1 MYLIHYNLEIKPF
14 ESTPDPKFTW
24 LGEKHKEA
32 LAALKYG
39 IREDK
44 GFILLTGDI
53 GTGKT
58 TLLNCFLNEI
68 DTGAVITSVPDP
80 DLTIED
86 FFRLLSSEFGIDID
100 FETRGEFLIRLKDFL
115 EHTYSDQKKVLL
127 IIDEAQRLSLQLL
140 EQIRLLSNIQRH
152 DAKLFIIFLVGQNEL
167 LDRLREE
174 KNRALRQRIAV
185 HCHIEPLTK
194 TETRDYIN
202 HRLQVAGAAEEIF
215 DPEAISEIFLFSQGC
230 PRLIN
235 TICDHA
241 LLTGYSAGVTVI
253 DKNIV
258 KECAGELQIAGDS
271 VDFPDNPKLSDTSVA
286 ETTRAGGSQTQ
297 KIALSLVVMLVLSI
311 AGYFMYDVQMKE
323 STSFEME
330 DIAAKKDIRIPEEEK
345 KALIA
350 KMSEA
355 DRTPQKQAPLE
366 TEKTLTGVEKKDESA
381 TVKNDI
387 EIADEAAT
395 AQNDVA
401 KDDGNPVSKLEAYK
415 KFVKNF
421 KYLMQDPA
429 QTVVVHF
436 EHNSNE
442 IPNQAFQSLDR
453 IAHFTRTNP
462 ESEIIIE
469 GYTDD
474 YGDYAYNK
482 KLSKFRADIIR
493 SYFAGQGI
501 PLSRIKAYGLG
512 SENPIAGNDSFEGR
526 KQNRRVEIK
535 INMKE

>member
-152 DAKLFIIFLVGQNEL
+152 DAKLFSIFLVGQNEL

-235 TICDHA
+235 TICDRA
-241 LLTGYSAGVTVI
+241 LLSGYASGTSRIDRKIAQKCADELALPGERKSATEKPATQVKKENNLETTAEKPAEVRKKNKREFA
-253 DKNIV
+253 DKGAEAEVDKQNIR
-258 KECAGELQIAGDS
+258 EAANAEPQAEADGDS
-271 VDFPDNPKLSDTSVA
+271 DRYAEHKPETGANESARLTWGPGAERKPLRVSANDQELSSRTKSV
-286 ETTRAGGSQTQ
+286 RAQHIIMVAVAILLLTA
-297 KIALSLVVMLVLSI
+297 IAL
-311 AGYFMYDVQMKE
+311 YFW
-323 STSFEME
+323 
-330 DIAAKKDIRIPEEEK
+330 
-345 KALIA
+345 
-350 KMSEA
+350 
-355 DRTPQKQAPLE
+355 
-366 TEKTLTGVEKKDESA
+366 
-381 TVKNDI
+381 
-387 EIADEAAT
+387 
-395 AQNDVA
+395 
-401 KDDGNPVSKLEAYK
+401 
-415 KFVKNF
+415 
-421 KYLMQDPA
+421 
-429 QTVVVHF
+429 
-436 EHNSNE
+436 
-442 IPNQAFQSLDR
+442 
-453 IAHFTRTNP
+453 
-462 ESEIIIE
+462 
-469 GYTDD
+469 
-474 YGDYAYNK
+474 
-482 KLSKFRADIIR
+482 
-493 SYFAGQGI
+493 
-501 PLSRIKAYGLG
+501 LG
-512 SENPIAGNDSFEGR
+512 A
-526 KQNRRVEIK
+526 
-535 INMKE
+535 

>member
-1 MYLIHYNLEIKPF
+1 VYLTHYNLRAKPF
-14 ESTPDPKFTW
+14 SISPDPKFLW
-24 LGEKHKEA
+24 LGEKHREA

-39 IREDK
+39 ILENK
-44 GFILLTGDI
+44 GFLLLTGDI
-53 GTGKT
+53 GSGKT
-58 TLLNCFLNEI
+58 ALINTLIELI
-68 DTGAVITSVPDP
+68 DVTALVAAIPDP
-80 DLTIED
+80 GMSSLD
-86 FFRLLSSEFGIDID
+86 FFNFLSEEFKMNRR
-100 FETRGEFLIRLKDFL
+100 FKSKGEFLIHFKQLLLDA
-115 EHTYSDQKKVLL
+115 YSDRKKVLL
-127 IIDEAQRLSLQLL
+127 IVDEAQRLDHELL
-140 EQIRLLSNIQRH
+140 EQIRLLSNIEMENR
-152 DAKLFIIFLVGQNEL
+152 KLINIFFVGQSEFTDIL
-167 LDRLREE
+167 LDDR
-174 KNRALRQRIAV
+174 NRAVRQRLSV
-185 HCHIEPLTK
+185 GYHLDPLTEN
-194 TETRDYIN
+194 ETAKYIH
-202 HRLQVAGAAEEIF
+202 HRLKVAGAAGEIF
-215 DPEAISEIFLFSQGC
+215 TAGAIGQICAFSKGN

-235 TICDHA
+235 ILCDHA